1 MFNILNILFLILKF
15 KENKQ
20 KKNNLIINMG
30 NKNSSPYINSSYE
43 LINRNNFKFISIIGQ
58 GGFSKV
64 WKVELKKTKEEYAM
78 KEISKLKIID
88 KNSEKNIKS
97 ERNLL
102 SKMNHP
108 FIINMHYS
116 FQDNENLYLILDL
129 LSGGDLRYHINKK
142 IKFTE
147 EQTKFIIGCTIL
159 GLEYCHK
166 NYIIHRDIKPENLLL
181 DNNGYIK
188 ISDFGIAK
196 IQIENNKN
204 ETSGTPGYMAP
215 EVLFGQN
222 HTIVVDYFA
231 LGIICYELMKNIRPY
246 NGKSKKEI
254 KEKMMNT
261 QIYIKK
267 TEICKNW
274 SLESVDFING
284 LLQRKPFK
292 RLGFHGINEIKNHSW
307 FDDFNW
313 DDLYNKNIIA
323 PFIPENVDN
332 YDRRFFNEIEKIG
345 VDTRERYNKIL
356 SNTDLNE
363 VFSDFYYFDVDIA
376 RNNKNYKMF
385 KNPHESN
392 LDNCFTN
399 RNSRNKDF
407 IGKSQTSLN
416 KKKNNSFR
424 HYYTNNYDLKLI
436 QLENESKKNNKLKKK
451 KKSYK
456 KNTNKNK

>member
-1 MFNILNILFLILKF
+1 
-15 KENKQ
+15 
-20 KKNNLIINMG
+20 MG
-30 NKNSSPYINSSYE
+30 NNNSSQYQNTSYE

-64 WKVELKKTKEEYAM
+64 WKVELKKTNEEYAM

-215 EVLFGQN
+215 EVLFCQN

-246 NGKSKKEI
+246 IGKSKKEI
-254 KEKMMNT
+254 KEKMLNT

-267 TEICKNW
+267 NDICKNW
-274 SLESVDFING
+274 SLESIDFING

-307 FDDFNW
+307 FDNFNW
-313 DDLYNKNIIA
+313 DDLYNKKIIA
-323 PFIPENVDN
+323 PFIPKNIDN
-332 YDRRFFNEIEKIG
+332 FDTRFFNQIEKIG
-345 VDTRERYNKIL
+345 VDTKERYNKIL
-356 SNTDLNE
+356 NDSNYNNI
-363 VFSDFYYFDVDIA
+363 FSDFYYFDIDIA
-376 RNNKNYKMF
+376 KNNKNYKMF
-385 KNPHESN
+385 INPHEIN
-392 LDNCFTN
+392 FDNYYTN
-399 RNSRNKDF
+399 RFSRNQDNLR
-407 IGKSQTSLN
+407 IYQTTIN
-416 KKKNNSFR
+416 KKRNNSFR
-424 HYYTNNYDLKLI
+424 HYYTNNYNSKLI
-436 QLENESKKNNKLKKK
+436 DFENENKKNKKLKKK
-451 KKSYK
+451 HFRTNSAINTTSSFSSAMKSNSNCSIKKHYK
-456 KNTNKNK
+456 

>member
-1 MFNILNILFLILKF
+1 
-15 KENKQ
+15 
-20 KKNNLIINMG
+20 MG
-30 NKNSSPYINSSYE
+30 NNNKSSNQNCNYE

-58 GGFSKV
+58 GGFGKV
-64 WKVELKKTKEEYAM
+64 WKVELKKTNQEYAM

-102 SKMNHP
+102 SKMCHP
-108 FIINMHYS
+108 FIITMHYS

-147 EQTKFIIGCTIL
+147 EQAKFIIGCTIL

-181 DNNGYIK
+181 DENGYIK

-215 EVLFGQN
+215 EVLFCQN

-246 NGKSKKEI
+246 IGKSKKEI

-267 TEICKNW
+267 NDICKNW
-274 SLESVDFING
+274 SLESIDFING

-307 FDDFNW
+307 FDNFDW
-313 DDLYNKNIIA
+313 DDLYNKKIIA
-323 PFIPENVDN
+323 PFIPKNIDN
-332 YDRRFFNEIEKIG
+332 FDTRFFNQIEKIG
-345 VDTRERYNKIL
+345 VDTKERYNKIL
-356 SNTDLNE
+356 NDSNFNNI
-363 VFSDFYYFDVDIA
+363 FSDFYYFDIDIA
-376 RNNKNYKMF
+376 KNNKNYKMF
-385 KNPHESN
+385 INPHEIN
-392 LDNCFTN
+392 FENYYTN
-399 RNSRNKDF
+399 RFSRNQDNLR
-407 IGKSQTSLN
+407 IYQTTIN
-416 KKKNNSFR
+416 KKRNNSFR
-424 HYYTNNYDLKLI
+424 HYYTNNYNSKLI
-436 QLENESKKNNKLKKK
+436 DFENENKKNKKLKKVPKIKHFRTNSAINTTSSFSSAMKSNSNCSIK
-451 KKSYK
+451 KHYK
-456 KNTNKNK
+456 

>member
-1 MFNILNILFLILKF
+1 
-15 KENKQ
+15 
-20 KKNNLIINMG
+20 MG
-30 NKNSSPYINSSYE
+30 NNNKSSNQNCNYE

-58 GGFSKV
+58 GGFGKV
-64 WKVELKKTKEEYAM
+64 WKVELKKTNQEYAM

-102 SKMNHP
+102 SKMCHP
-108 FIINMHYS
+108 FIITMHYS

-147 EQTKFIIGCTIL
+147 EQAKFIIGCTIL

-181 DNNGYIK
+181 DENGYIK

-215 EVLFGQN
+215 EVLFCQN

-246 NGKSKKEI
+246 IGKSKKEI

-267 TEICKNW
+267 NDICKNW
-274 SLESVDFING
+274 SLESIDFING

-307 FDDFNW
+307 FDNFNW
-313 DDLYNKNIIA
+313 DDLYNKKIIA
-323 PFIPENVDN
+323 PFIPKNIDN
-332 YDRRFFNEIEKIG
+332 FDTRFFNQIEKIG
-345 VDTRERYNKIL
+345 VDTKERYNKIL
-356 SNTDLNE
+356 NDSNYNNI
-363 VFSDFYYFDVDIA
+363 FSDFYYFDIDIA
-376 RNNKNYKMF
+376 KNNKNYKMF
-385 KNPHESN
+385 INPHEIN
-392 LDNCFTN
+392 FDNYYTN
-399 RNSRNKDF
+399 RFSRNQDNLR
-407 IGKSQTSLN
+407 IYQTTIN
-416 KKKNNSFR
+416 KKRNNSFR
-424 HYYTNNYDLKLI
+424 HYYTNNYNSKLI
-436 QLENESKKNNKLKKK
+436 DFENENKKNKKLKKVPKIKHFRTNSAINTTSSFSSAMKSNSNCSIK
-451 KKSYK
+451 KHYK
-456 KNTNKNK
+456 

>member
-1 MFNILNILFLILKF
+1 
-15 KENKQ
+15 
-20 KKNNLIINMG
+20 MG
-30 NKNSSPYINSSYE
+30 NNNKSSNQNCNYE

-58 GGFSKV
+58 GGFGKV
-64 WKVELKKTKEEYAM
+64 WKVELKKTNQEYAM

-102 SKMNHP
+102 SKMCHP
-108 FIINMHYS
+108 FIITMHYS

-147 EQTKFIIGCTIL
+147 EQAKFIIGCTIL

-181 DNNGYIK
+181 DENGYIK

-215 EVLFGQN
+215 EVLFCQN

-246 NGKSKKEI
+246 IGKSKKEI
-254 KEKMMNT
+254 KEKMLNT

-267 TEICKNW
+267 NDICKNW
-274 SLESVDFING
+274 SLESIDFING

-307 FDDFNW
+307 FDNFNW
-313 DDLYNKNIIA
+313 DDLYNKKIIA
-323 PFIPENVDN
+323 PFIPKNIDN
-332 YDRRFFNEIEKIG
+332 FDTRFFNQIEKIG
-345 VDTRERYNKIL
+345 VDTKERYNKIL
-356 SNTDLNE
+356 NDNNYNNI
-363 VFSDFYYFDVDIA
+363 FSDFYYFDIDIA
-376 RNNKNYKMF
+376 KNNKNYKMF
-385 KNPHESN
+385 INPHEIN
-392 LDNCFTN
+392 FDNYYTN
-399 RNSRNKDF
+399 RFSRNQDNLR
-407 IGKSQTSLN
+407 IYQTTIN
-416 KKKNNSFR
+416 KKRNNSFR
-424 HYYTNNYDLKLI
+424 HYYTNNYNSKLI
-436 QLENESKKNNKLKKK
+436 DFENENKKNKKLKKVPKIKHFRTNSAINTTSSFSSAMKSNSNCSIK
-451 KKSYK
+451 KHYK
-456 KNTNKNK
+456 

>member
-1 MFNILNILFLILKF
+1 
-15 KENKQ
+15 
-20 KKNNLIINMG
+20 MG
-30 NKNSSPYINSSYE
+30 NNNKSSNQNCNYE

-58 GGFSKV
+58 GGFGKV
-64 WKVELKKTKEEYAM
+64 WKVELKKTNQEYAM

-102 SKMNHP
+102 SKMCHP
-108 FIINMHYS
+108 FIITMHYS

-147 EQTKFIIGCTIL
+147 EQAKFIIGCTIL

-181 DNNGYIK
+181 DENGYIK

-215 EVLFGQN
+215 EVLFCQN

-246 NGKSKKEI
+246 IGKSKKEI
-254 KEKMMNT
+254 KEKMLNT

-267 TEICKNW
+267 NDICKNW
-274 SLESVDFING
+274 SLESIDFING

-307 FDDFNW
+307 FDNFNW
-313 DDLYNKNIIA
+313 DDLYNKKIIA
-323 PFIPENVDN
+323 PFIPKNIDN
-332 YDRRFFNEIEKIG
+332 FDTRFFNQIEKIG
-345 VDTRERYNKIL
+345 VDTKERYNKIL
-356 SNTDLNE
+356 NDSNYNNI
-363 VFSDFYYFDVDIA
+363 FSDFYYFDIDIA
-376 RNNKNYKMF
+376 KNNKNYKMF
-385 KNPHESN
+385 INPHEIN
-392 LDNCFTN
+392 FENYYTN
-399 RNSRNKDF
+399 RFSRNQDNLR
-407 IGKSQTSLN
+407 IYQTTIN
-416 KKKNNSFR
+416 KKRNNSFR
-424 HYYTNNYDLKLI
+424 HYYTNNYNSKLI
-436 QLENESKKNNKLKKK
+436 DFENENKKNKKLKKVPKIKHFRTNSAINTTSSFSSAMKSNSNCSIK
-451 KKSYK
+451 KHYK
-456 KNTNKNK
+456 

>member
-1 MFNILNILFLILKF
+1 
-15 KENKQ
+15 
-20 KKNNLIINMG
+20 
-30 NKNSSPYINSSYE
+30 
-43 LINRNNFKFISIIGQ
+43 
-58 GGFSKV
+58 
-64 WKVELKKTKEEYAM
+64 M

-102 SKMNHP
+102 SKMCHP
-108 FIINMHYS
+108 FIITMHYS

-147 EQTKFIIGCTIL
+147 EQAKFIIGCTIL

-181 DNNGYIK
+181 DENGYIK

-215 EVLFGQN
+215 EVLFCQN

-246 NGKSKKEI
+246 IGKSKKEI
-254 KEKMMNT
+254 KEKMLNT

-267 TEICKNW
+267 NDICKNW
-274 SLESVDFING
+274 SLESIDFING

-307 FDDFNW
+307 FDNFNW
-313 DDLYNKNIIA
+313 DDLYNKKIIA
-323 PFIPENVDN
+323 PFIPKNIDN
-332 YDRRFFNEIEKIG
+332 FDTRFFNQIEKIG
-345 VDTRERYNKIL
+345 VDTKERYNKIL
-356 SNTDLNE
+356 NDSNYNNI
-363 VFSDFYYFDVDIA
+363 FSDFYYFDIDIA
-376 RNNKNYKMF
+376 KNNKNYKMF
-385 KNPHESN
+385 INPHEIN
-392 LDNCFTN
+392 FDNYYTN
-399 RNSRNKDF
+399 RFSRNQDNLR
-407 IGKSQTSLN
+407 IYQTTIN
-416 KKKNNSFR
+416 KKRNNSFR
-424 HYYTNNYDLKLI
+424 HYYTNNYNSKLI
-436 QLENESKKNNKLKKK
+436 DFENENKKNKKLKKVPKIKHFRTNSAINTTSSFSSAMKSNSNCSIK
-451 KKSYK
+451 KHYK
-456 KNTNKNK
+456 

>member
-1 MFNILNILFLILKF
+1 
-15 KENKQ
+15 
-20 KKNNLIINMG
+20 MG
-30 NKNSSPYINSSYE
+30 NDNKSSDQNCNYE

-58 GGFSKV
+58 GGFGKV
-64 WKVELKKTKEEYAM
+64 WKVELKKTNQEYAM

-102 SKMNHP
+102 SKMCHP
-108 FIINMHYS
+108 FIITMHYS

-147 EQTKFIIGCTIL
+147 EQAKFIIGCTIL

-181 DNNGYIK
+181 DENGYIK

-215 EVLFGQN
+215 EVLFCQN

-246 NGKSKKEI
+246 IGKSKKEI

-267 TEICKNW
+267 MIF
-274 SLESVDFING
+274 V
-284 LLQRKPFK
+284 
-292 RLGFHGINEIKNHSW
+292 
-307 FDDFNW
+307 
-313 DDLYNKNIIA
+313 
-323 PFIPENVDN
+323 
-332 YDRRFFNEIEKIG
+332 KIG
-345 VDTRERYNKIL
+345 LWKVLIL
-356 SNTDLNE
+356 LMD
-363 VFSDFYYFDVDIA
+363 YY
-376 RNNKNYKMF
+376 K
-385 KNPHESN
+385 EN
-392 LDNCFTN
+392 LL
-399 RNSRNKDF
+399 KD
-407 IGKSQTSLN
+407 
-416 KKKNNSFR
+416 
-424 HYYTNNYDLKLI
+424 
-436 QLENESKKNNKLKKK
+436 
-451 KKSYK
+451 
-456 KNTNKNK
+456 

>member
-1 MFNILNILFLILKF
+1 
-15 KENKQ
+15 
-20 KKNNLIINMG
+20 MG
-30 NKNSSPYINSSYE
+30 NNNKSSNQNCNYE

-58 GGFSKV
+58 GGFGKV
-64 WKVELKKTKEEYAM
+64 WKVELKKTNQEYAM

-102 SKMNHP
+102 SKMCHP
-108 FIINMHYS
+108 FIITMHYS

-147 EQTKFIIGCTIL
+147 EQAKFIIGCTIL

-181 DNNGYIK
+181 DENGYIK

-215 EVLFGQN
+215 EVLFCQN

-246 NGKSKKEI
+246 IGKSKKEI
-254 KEKMMNT
+254 KEKMLNT

-267 TEICKNW
+267 NDICKNW
-274 SLESVDFING
+274 SLESIDFING

-307 FDDFNW
+307 FDNFNW
-313 DDLYNKNIIA
+313 DDLYNKKIIA
-323 PFIPENVDN
+323 PFIPKNIDN
-332 YDRRFFNEIEKIG
+332 FDTRFFNQIEKIG
-345 VDTRERYNKIL
+345 VDTKERYNKIL
-356 SNTDLNE
+356 NDSNYNNI
-363 VFSDFYYFDVDIA
+363 FSDFYYFDIDIA
-376 RNNKNYKMF
+376 KNNKNYKMF
-385 KNPHESN
+385 INPHEIN
-392 LDNCFTN
+392 FDNYYTN
-399 RNSRNKDF
+399 RFSRNQDNLR
-407 IGKSQTSLN
+407 IYQTTIN
-416 KKKNNSFR
+416 KKRNNSFR
-424 HYYTNNYDLKLI
+424 HYYTNNYNSKLI
-436 QLENESKKNNKLKKK
+436 DFENENKKNKKLKKVPKIKHFRTNSAINTTSSFSSAMKSNSNCSIK
-451 KKSYK
+451 KHYK
-456 KNTNKNK
+456 

>member
-1 MFNILNILFLILKF
+1 
-15 KENKQ
+15 
-20 KKNNLIINMG
+20 MG
-30 NKNSSPYINSSYE
+30 NNNKSSNQNCNYE

-58 GGFSKV
+58 GGFGKV
-64 WKVELKKTKEEYAM
+64 WKVELKKTNQEYAM

-102 SKMNHP
+102 SKMCHP
-108 FIINMHYS
+108 FIITMHYS

-147 EQTKFIIGCTIL
+147 EQAKFIIGCTIL

-181 DNNGYIK
+181 DENGYIK

-215 EVLFGQN
+215 EVLFCQN

-246 NGKSKKEI
+246 IGKSKKEI

-267 TEICKNW
+267 NDICKNW
-274 SLESVDFING
+274 SLESIDFING

-307 FDDFNW
+307 FDNFNW
-313 DDLYNKNIIA
+313 DDLYNKKIIA
-323 PFIPENVDN
+323 PFIPKNIDN
-332 YDRRFFNEIEKIG
+332 FDTRFFNQIEKIG
-345 VDTRERYNKIL
+345 VDTKERYNKIL
-356 SNTDLNE
+356 NDSNYNNI
-363 VFSDFYYFDVDIA
+363 FSDFYYFDIDIA
-376 RNNKNYKMF
+376 KNNKNYKMF
-385 KNPHESN
+385 INPHEIN
-392 LDNCFTN
+392 FDNYYTN
-399 RNSRNKDF
+399 RFSRNQDNLR
-407 IGKSQTSLN
+407 IYQTTIN
-416 KKKNNSFR
+416 KKRNNSFR
-424 HYYTNNYDLKLI
+424 HYYTNNYNSKLI
-436 QLENESKKNNKLKKK
+436 DFENENKKNKKLKKVTKIKHFRTNSAINTTSSFSSAMKSNSNCSIK
-451 KKSYK
+451 KHYK
-456 KNTNKNK
+456 